1 MEGVEV
7 VVELPQGYKLE
18 KVGKNLLLKRPNRY
32 TLAAFPDGAKPDN
45 IRRVAE
51 ADEKYLRAV
60 EREEKFGVVADPETA
75 PMFGEDVKEA
85 RVEFLLALEAAYR
98 E

>member
-1 MEGVEV
+1 
-7 VVELPQGYKLE
+7 
-18 KVGKNLLLKRPNRY
+18 
-32 TLAAFPDGAKPDN
+32 
-45 IRRVAE
+45 
-51 ADEKYLRAV
+51 
-60 EREEKFGVVADPETA
+60 VADPETA